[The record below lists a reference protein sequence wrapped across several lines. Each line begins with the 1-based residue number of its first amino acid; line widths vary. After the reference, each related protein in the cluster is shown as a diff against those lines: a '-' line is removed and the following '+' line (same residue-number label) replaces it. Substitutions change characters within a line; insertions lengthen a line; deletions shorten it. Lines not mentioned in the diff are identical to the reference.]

1 MRSFALVSGS
11 NLLYSQKI
19 AGVRKIVIKEQEMI
33 EFQTEG
39 MSCGHCVKAVTQ
51 ALQAVDAAARVEVD
65 LATQTVRVESSA
77 ARAALVAAMD
87 EAGYP
92 VLA

>member
-1 MRSFALVSGS
+1 
-11 NLLYSQKI
+11 
-19 AGVRKIVIKEQEMI
+19 MI

-51 ALQAVDAAARVEVD
+51 ALQAVDATARVEVD
-65 LATQTVRVESSA
+65 LATQKVRVESGASRTELA
-77 ARAALVAAMD
+77 AAMD